1 MIGALLALAVLA
13 AVVSVGVRRWNRLRA
28 ERNRPGATLLR
39 AVFVDR
45 FDAIDKA
52 IEGRICWCGG
62 ALVRAGESSR
72 AVGERR
78 FRIAR
83 LVCAQCERDELMYFD
98 VTAIFH

>member
-1 MIGALLALAVLA
+1 MISALLAVAVVA
-13 AVVSVGVRRWNRLRA
+13 AVVSVAVRRWSRLRA

-39 AVFVDR
+39 AVFVNR
-45 FDAIDKA
+45 FDEIDRA
-52 IEGRICWCGG
+52 LEGRTCWCGG
-62 ALVRAGESSR
+62 TLARAGETSR

-98 VTAIFH
+98 VTTIFH

>member
-1 MIGALLALAVLA
+1 MIGPLLAIAVLA
-13 AVVSVGVRRWNRLRA
+13 AVVSAGVRRWSRMRA

-39 AVFVDR
+39 AVFIGR
-45 FDAIDKA
+45 FDEIDRA
-52 IEGRICWCGG
+52 IEGRTCWCGG
-62 ALVRAGESSR
+62 ALVRAGETSR

-83 LVCAQCERDELMYFD
+83 LVCVRCERDELMYFD